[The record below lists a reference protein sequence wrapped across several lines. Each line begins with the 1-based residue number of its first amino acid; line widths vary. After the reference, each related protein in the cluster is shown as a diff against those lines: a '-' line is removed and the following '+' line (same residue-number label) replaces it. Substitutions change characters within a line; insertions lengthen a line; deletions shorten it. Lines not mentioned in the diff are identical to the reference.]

1 MIHGLPFR
9 LSISDCFSVT
19 MISANMTS
27 EYHNNFFASFKKN
40 KTKKTYLMPSW
51 FHLIRIALNLLF
63 FVCFCF
69 CFFAVCLLVDSNL
82 QPSHPF
88 AFILFY
94 HYYFIFFTHSPFY
107 CIGSTIRRSI
117 FKCLLNNVSLVKA
130 HSGFLLALS
139 PGLCY

>member
-27 EYHNNFFASFKKN
+27 EYHNNFFASFLKN
-40 KTKKTYLMPSW
+40 YLMPSW

-63 FVCFCF
+63 LFFFCFLFVFFLQFVCQLIQTCSLPTPLH
-69 CFFAVCLLVDSNL
+69 FFY
-82 QPSHPF
+82 F
-88 AFILFY
+88 IIIILFFY
-94 HYYFIFFTHSPFY
+94 PFPFLLY
-107 CIGSTIRRSI
+107 RFNYSI

>member
-27 EYHNNFFASFKKN
+27 EYHNNFFASFLKN
-40 KTKKTYLMPSW
+40 YLMPSW
-51 FHLIRIALNLLF
+51 FHLIRIALNLLVCF
-63 FVCFCF
+63 FVFLF
-69 CFFAVCLLVDSNL
+69 FFAVCLLVDSNL

-88 AFILFY
+88 AFFFILLLLFY
-94 HYYFIFFTHSPFY
+94 FFTHSPFY